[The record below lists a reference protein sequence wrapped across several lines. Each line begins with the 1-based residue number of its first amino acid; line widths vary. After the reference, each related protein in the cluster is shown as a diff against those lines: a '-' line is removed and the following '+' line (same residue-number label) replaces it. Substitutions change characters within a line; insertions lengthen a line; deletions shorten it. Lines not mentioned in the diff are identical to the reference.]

1 MEKLSSQDEWTVMHQ
16 FDRLCHLALDGEAVD
31 YFKYLEYRGNYEVN
45 FSDMTEKELNS
56 IFVMDE
62 YNLDNSHFQV
72 LGYDI
77 EVKDALLVEE
87 LQALTEKKR
96 NVVLLSYFL
105 EMTDAEIARE
115 MKLVHSTIREHRMR
129 SLELMKQEDQN
140 LRFRCQR
147 QKLVSVQCR

>member
-1 MEKLSSQDEWTVMHQ
+1 MEKLSSQDELTVMHQ
-16 FDRLCHLALDGEAVD
+16 FDRLCQLALDGEAAD
-31 YFKYLEYRGNYEVN
+31 YFRHLEYRANYEVN
-45 FSDMTEKELNS
+45 FSDMTEQELDS

-77 EVKDALLVEE
+77 EVKDTLFVEA

-105 EMTDAEIARE
+105 EMTDVEIARK
-115 MKLVHSTIREHRMR
+115 MNLVHSTIREHRIR
-129 SLELMKQEDQN
+129 SLELLK
-140 LRFRCQR
+140 
-147 QKLVSVQCR
+147 KLMEENMDGAE

>member
-1 MEKLSSQDEWTVMHQ
+1 MEKLSSQDELTVMHQ
-16 FDRLCHLALDGEAVD
+16 FDRLCQLALDGEAAD
-31 YFKYLEYRGNYEVN
+31 YFRHLEYRANYEVN
-45 FSDMTEKELNS
+45 FYDMTEQELDS

-77 EVKDALLVEE
+77 EVKDTLLVEA

-105 EMTDAEIARE
+105 EMTDVEIARK
-115 MKLVHSTIREHRMR
+115 MNLVHSTIREHRIR
-129 SLELMKQEDQN
+129 SLELLK
-140 LRFRCQR
+140 
-147 QKLVSVQCR
+147 KLMEENMDGAE

>member
-1 MEKLSSQDEWTVMHQ
+1 MEKLSSQDELTVMHQ
-16 FDRLCHLALDGEAVD
+16 FDRLCQLALDGEAAD
-31 YFKYLEYRGNYEVN
+31 YFRHLEYRAN
-45 FSDMTEKELNS
+45 FSDMTEQELDS

-77 EVKDALLVEE
+77 EVKDTLLVEA

-105 EMTDAEIARE
+105 EMTDVEIARK
-115 MKLVHSTIREHRMR
+115 MNLVHSTIREHRIR
-129 SLELMKQEDQN
+129 SLELLK
-140 LRFRCQR
+140 
-147 QKLVSVQCR
+147 KLMEENMDGAE

>member
-1 MEKLSSQDEWTVMHQ
+1 MEQSPSQDELSVMHQ
-16 FDRLCHLALDGEAVD
+16 FDRLCQLALEGEAVN
-31 YFKYLEYRGNYEVN
+31 YYRHMEYLRGHEVN
-45 FSDMTEKELNS
+45 FSEMTEKELNS

-62 YNLDNSHFQV
+62 YNLDSSHFQV

-77 EVKDALLVEE
+77 EVKDTLLVEA

-115 MKLVHSTIREHRMR
+115 MKLVHSTIRERRIR
-129 SLELMKQEDQN
+129 SLELLKKFMEGNMDGAEE
-140 LRFRCQR
+140 
-147 QKLVSVQCR
+147 

>member
-1 MEKLSSQDEWTVMHQ
+1 MEKLSSQDELTVMHQ
-16 FDRLCHLALDGEAVD
+16 FDRLCQLALEGEAAD
-31 YFKYLEYRGNYEVN
+31 YFRHLEYRANYEVN
-45 FSDMTEKELNS
+45 FSDMTEQELDS

-77 EVKDALLVEE
+77 EVKDTLLVEA

-105 EMTDAEIARE
+105 EMTDVEIARK
-115 MKLVHSTIREHRMR
+115 MNLVHSTIREHRIR
-129 SLELMKQEDQN
+129 SLELLK
-140 LRFRCQR
+140 
-147 QKLVSVQCR
+147 KLMEENMDGAE

>member
-1 MEKLSSQDEWTVMHQ
+1 
-16 FDRLCHLALDGEAVD
+16 
-31 YFKYLEYRGNYEVN
+31 
-45 FSDMTEKELNS
+45 MTEQELDS

-77 EVKDALLVEE
+77 EVKDTLLVEA

-105 EMTDAEIARE
+105 EMTDVEIARK
-115 MKLVHSTIREHRMR
+115 MNLVHSTIWEHRIR
-129 SLELMKQEDQN
+129 SLELLK
-140 LRFRCQR
+140 
-147 QKLVSVQCR
+147 KLMEENMDGAE

>member
-1 MEKLSSQDEWTVMHQ
+1 MEKLSSQDELTVMHQ
-16 FDRLCHLALDGEAVD
+16 FDRLCQLAWDGEAAD
-31 YFKYLEYRGNYEVN
+31 YFRHLEYRANYEVN
-45 FSDMTEKELNS
+45 FSDMTEQELDS

-77 EVKDALLVEE
+77 EVKDTLLVEA

-105 EMTDAEIARE
+105 EMTDVEIARK
-115 MKLVHSTIREHRMR
+115 MNLVHSTIREHRIR
-129 SLELMKQEDQN
+129 SLELLK
-140 LRFRCQR
+140 
-147 QKLVSVQCR
+147 KLMEENMDGAE

>member
-1 MEKLSSQDEWTVMHQ
+1 MEKLSSQDELTVMHQ
-16 FDRLCHLALDGEAVD
+16 FDRLCQLALDGEAAD
-31 YFKYLEYRGNYEVN
+31 YFRHLEYRANYEAN
-45 FSDMTEKELNS
+45 FSDMTEQELDS

-77 EVKDALLVEE
+77 EVKDTLLVEA

-105 EMTDAEIARE
+105 EMTDVEIARK
-115 MKLVHSTIREHRMR
+115 MNLVHSTIREHRIR
-129 SLELMKQEDQN
+129 SLELLK
-140 LRFRCQR
+140 
-147 QKLVSVQCR
+147 KLMEENMDGAE

>member
-1 MEKLSSQDEWTVMHQ
+1 MEKLSSQDELTVMHQ
-16 FDRLCHLALDGEAVD
+16 FDRLCQLALDGEAAD
-31 YFKYLEYRGNYEVN
+31 YFRHLECRENYEVN
-45 FSDMTEKELNS
+45 FSDMTEQELNS

-77 EVKDALLVEE
+77 EVKDTLLVEA

-96 NVVLLSYFL
+96 NVILLSYFL

-115 MKLVHSTIREHRMR
+115 MKLVHSTIREHRTR
-129 SLELMKQEDQN
+129 SLELLKKFLEENMDGAEE
-140 LRFRCQR
+140 
-147 QKLVSVQCR
+147 

>member
-1 MEKLSSQDEWTVMHQ
+1 MDQSPSQDELTVMHQ
-16 FDRLCHLALDGEAVD
+16 FDRLCQLALDGEAAD
-31 YFKYLEYRGNYEVN
+31 YFRHLEYRANYEVN
-45 FSDMTEKELNS
+45 FSDMTEQELDS

-77 EVKDALLVEE
+77 EVKDTLLVEA

-105 EMTDAEIARE
+105 EMTDVEIARK
-115 MKLVHSTIREHRMR
+115 MNLVHSTIREHRIR
-129 SLELMKQEDQN
+129 SLELLK
-140 LRFRCQR
+140 
-147 QKLVSVQCR
+147 KLMEENMDGAE

>member
-1 MEKLSSQDEWTVMHQ
+1 MEKLSSQDELTVMHQ
-16 FDRLCHLALDGEAVD
+16 FDRLCQLALDGEAAD
-31 YFKYLEYRGNYEVN
+31 YFRHLEYRANYEVN
-45 FSDMTEKELNS
+45 FSDMTEQELDS

-77 EVKDALLVEE
+77 EVKDTLLVEA

-105 EMTDAEIARE
+105 EMTDVEIARK
-115 MKLVHSTIREHRMR
+115 MNLVHSTIREHRIR
-129 SLELMKQEDQN
+129 SLELLK
-140 LRFRCQR
+140 
-147 QKLVSVQCR
+147 KLMEGNMDGAE

>member
-1 MEKLSSQDEWTVMHQ
+1 MERSPSQEEPAVIHQ
-16 FDRLCHLALDGEAVD
+16 FDRLCQLALDGEAAN
-31 YFKYLEYRGNYEVN
+31 YYRHMEYRRNHEVN
-45 FSDMTEKELNS
+45 FSEMTEKELDS

-62 YNLDNSHFQV
+62 YDLDTSHFQI

-77 EVKDALLVEE
+77 EVKDTLLVEA

-115 MKLVHSTIREHRMR
+115 MKLVHSTIREHRIR
-129 SLELMKQEDQN
+129 SLELLKKFMEGNMDGAEE
-140 LRFRCQR
+140 
-147 QKLVSVQCR
+147 

>member
-1 MEKLSSQDEWTVMHQ
+1 MEKLSSQDELTVMHQ
-16 FDRLCHLALDGEAVD
+16 FDRLCQLALDGEAAD
-31 YFKYLEYRGNYEVN
+31 YFRHLEYRANYEVN
-45 FSDMTEKELNS
+45 FSDMTEQELDS

-77 EVKDALLVEE
+77 EVKDTLLVEA

-105 EMTDAEIARE
+105 EMADVEIARK
-115 MKLVHSTIREHRMR
+115 MNLVHSTIREHRIR
-129 SLELMKQEDQN
+129 SLELLK
-140 LRFRCQR
+140 
-147 QKLVSVQCR
+147 KLMEENMDGAE

>member
-1 MEKLSSQDEWTVMHQ
+1 MEKLSSQDELTVMHQ
-16 FDRLCHLALDGEAVD
+16 FDRLCQLALDGEAAD
-31 YFKYLEYRGNYEVN
+31 YFRHLEYRANYEVN
-45 FSDMTEKELNS
+45 FSDMTEQELDS

-77 EVKDALLVEE
+77 EVKDTLLVEA

-105 EMTDAEIARE
+105 EMTDVEIARK
-115 MKLVHSTIREHRMR
+115 MNLVHSTIREHRIR
-129 SLELMKQEDQN
+129 SLELLKKFMEGNMDGAEE
-140 LRFRCQR
+140 
-147 QKLVSVQCR
+147 

>member
-1 MEKLSSQDEWTVMHQ
+1 MEKLSSQDELTVMHQ
-16 FDRLCHLALDGEAVD
+16 FDRLCQLALDGEAAD
-31 YFKYLEYRGNYEVN
+31 YFRYLEYRANYEVN
-45 FSDMTEKELNS
+45 FSDMTEQELDS

-77 EVKDALLVEE
+77 EVKDTLLVEA

-105 EMTDAEIARE
+105 EMTDVEIARK
-115 MKLVHSTIREHRMR
+115 MNLVHSTIREHRIR
-129 SLELMKQEDQN
+129 SLELLK
-140 LRFRCQR
+140 
-147 QKLVSVQCR
+147 KLMEENMDGAE

>member
-1 MEKLSSQDEWTVMHQ
+1 MEKLSSQDELTVMHQ
-16 FDRLCHLALDGEAVD
+16 FDRLCQLALDGEAAD
-31 YFKYLEYRGNYEVN
+31 YFRHLEYRANYEVN
-45 FSDMTEKELNS
+45 FSDMTEQELDS

-77 EVKDALLVEE
+77 EVKDTLLVEA

-105 EMTDAEIARE
+105 EMTDVEIARK
-115 MKLVHSTIREHRMR
+115 MNLVHSTIREHRIR
-129 SLELMKQEDQN
+129 SLELLKKLMEEDMDGAE
-140 LRFRCQR
+140 
-147 QKLVSVQCR
+147 